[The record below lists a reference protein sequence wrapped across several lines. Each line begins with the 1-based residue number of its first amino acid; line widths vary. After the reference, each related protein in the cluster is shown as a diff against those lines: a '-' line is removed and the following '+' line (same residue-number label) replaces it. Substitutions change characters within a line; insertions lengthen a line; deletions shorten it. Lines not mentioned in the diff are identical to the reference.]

1 MNSSLC
7 LCPKAD
13 IAAAARCCG
22 ACAVGFAAAE
32 AVDAATASH
41 LDRWIASG
49 RHATMDYMARNRALR
64 LDPRLLLP
72 GASTVIS
79 LAFSYRT
86 SLHSPYIADY
96 ALCDDYHIALR
107 EALVPLLAA
116 LRDRYGATSRLCID
130 SAPVLERYWAVRA
143 GIGFIG
149 LNRQLIVPGIGSK
162 VFLCEIITTLP
173 VPPDEPCRQSC
184 GGCRRCIA
192 ACPGQALS
200 DDGID
205 ARRCLSYLTTERIG
219 TLPPD
224 ADLHGRLVGCDTCA
238 DICPHNTAASVSTE
252 ETARQPVR
260 TCLRHVINEPSAI
273 NINDPD
279 EISHRSHRFS
289 QIKLNDDIIVADKEK
304 SPHQPVGTCLWHVIN
319 AEPTE
324 KTESKKN
331 LCKSVRSV
339 GEKSI
344 DNKEN
349 PCKSVGENPEADE
362 KASVLSPRSDIAALT
377 PDDILAMTPSQYK
390 RLIRRSALRRLNYHK
405 ISENARLN
413 EN

>member
-13 IAAAARCCG
+13 IAAAARRCG

-32 AVDAATASH
+32 AVDSATASR
-41 LDRWIASG
+41 LDRWIAAG
-49 RHATMDYMARNRALR
+49 RHAGMEYMARNRALR

-107 EALVPLLAA
+107 EALAPLLAT
-116 LRDRYGATSRLCID
+116 LHDRYGATSRLCID

-143 GIGFIG
+143 GIGFVG

-192 ACPGQALS
+192 ACPGGALS

-205 ARRCLSYLTTERIG
+205 ARRCLSYLTTERPG
-219 TLPPD
+219 TLPPG
-224 ADLHGRLVGCDTCA
+224 ANLHGRLVGCDTCA
-238 DICPHNTAASVSTE
+238 DICPHNNPISAE
-252 ETARQPVR
+252 KNARQPVR
-260 TCLRHVINEPSAI
+260 TCLRHVINAPSAI
-273 NINDPD
+273 NINESD

-289 QIKLNDDIIVADKEK
+289 QM
-304 SPHQPVGTCLWHVIN
+304 PHQPVGTCLRHVIN
-319 AEPTE
+319 VKSTSADE
-324 KTESKKN
+324 KN
-331 LCKSVRSV
+331 LCKSVESV
-339 GEKSI
+339 GEI
-344 DNKEN
+344 
-349 PCKSVGENPEADE
+349 
-362 KASVLSPRSDIAALT
+362 LSPRPDIAALT

>member
-13 IAAAARCCG
+13 IAAAARRCG

-32 AVDAATASH
+32 AVDAATTSRF
-41 LDRWIASG
+41 DRWIAAD
-49 RHATMDYMARNRALR
+49 RHAGMDYMARNRALR
-64 LDPRLLLP
+64 LDPCLLLP

-107 EALVPLLAA
+107 EALAPLLAA
-116 LRDRYGATSRLCID
+116 LHDRYGATSRLCID

-173 VPPDEPCRQSC
+173 VPPDEPCRLTC
-184 GGCRRCIA
+184 GGCRRCID
-192 ACPGQALS
+192 ACPGRALS

-205 ARRCLSYLTTERIG
+205 ARRCLSYLTTERSG
-219 TLPPD
+219 PLPPD
-224 ADLHGRLVGCDTCA
+224 ADLHGRLVGCDICA
-238 DICPHNTAASVSTE
+238 NICPHNNLASAERNV
-252 ETARQPVR
+252 RQPVG
-260 TCLRHVINEPSAI
+260 TCLRHVIDEPSAI
-273 NINDPD
+273 NINESD
-279 EISHRSHRFS
+279 EVNSHRSHRFS
-289 QIKLNDDIIVADKEK
+289 QT
-304 SPHQPVGTCLWHVIN
+304 PQQPVGTCLWHVIN
-319 AEPTE
+319 AKSTSVDE
-324 KTESKKN
+324 KD
-331 LCKSVRSV
+331 LCKSVESV
-339 GEKSI
+339 GEITISTEYDK
-344 DNKEN
+344 D
-349 PCKSVGENPEADE
+349 NPEANG
-362 KASVLSPRSDIAALT
+362 ASVLSPRPDIAALT

-390 RLIRRSALRRLNYHK
+390 RLIRRSALRRLNYQK
-405 ISENARLN
+405 VSENARLN